1 MHRFR
6 TGTTLALAL
15 SFLLA
20 GCADAPAGSPTAPAT
35 SPAKNPPPAALYG
48 QARDVAPATLP
59 ADGHFEVPAGATGL
73 HAYVYGNST
82 ADCWELHGPAPPRPG
97 EVFPNPF
104 IDLIAPS
111 GRKVSLET
119 SLSSGCEE
127 TAGGPLRGV
136 DDLALPDEA
145 GAWTVHH
152 DWLGQGVRVTV
163 VVRPPPEE

>member
-1 MHRFR
+1 MQRLR
-6 TGTTLALAL
+6 TGAALALAL

-20 GCADAPAGSPTAPAT
+20 GCAGAPAGAPTAPADA
-35 SPAKNPPPAALYG
+35 AKDLPPAALYS
-48 QARDVAPATLP
+48 QARDVAPAEFP

-73 HAYVYGNST
+73 HAYVYRNST

-97 EVFPNPF
+97 KVFPNPF

-111 GRKVSLET
+111 GRKVSLGT
-119 SLSSGCEE
+119 SISSGCEE
-127 TAGGPLRGV
+127 TAGGPLRGF